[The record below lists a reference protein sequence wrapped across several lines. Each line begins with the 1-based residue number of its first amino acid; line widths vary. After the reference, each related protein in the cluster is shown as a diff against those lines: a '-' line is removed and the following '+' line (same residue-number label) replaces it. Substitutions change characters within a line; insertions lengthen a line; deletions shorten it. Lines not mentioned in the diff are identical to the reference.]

1 MTSTFLFERPRGG
14 ERALLVGVGIGR
26 PVDPQDTAEFEA
38 LAASAGALPVALVT
52 ASRPRPDSKYF
63 VGTGKA
69 AEIRDRAQDA
79 RAEVIL
85 VDQTLSPSQERNLEK
100 LTSCRVLDRN
110 GLILDIFSQRARSF
124 EGKLQVELAQLSHLS
139 TRLVRGWTH
148 LERQKG
154 GIGLRGPGETQLETD
169 RRLIA
174 KRIRTLRGRLEKLAR
189 QRDTGR
195 HVRREVPVPTVALVG
210 YTNAGKSTLF
220 NRLTGSDSY
229 VADQLF
235 ATLDP
240 TVRRIKLAGV
250 GEVVLA
256 DTVGFVRSLPHELI
270 AAFRST
276 LQEAREADLLLHVV
290 DASDPQR
297 DERILQVREVLAGIG
312 AGEIRE
318 LKVFNKI
325 DLLGAGGL
333 GTERSG
339 VDQSGAES
347 RSVESRDVESRDVES
362 RDVESPGAESRGGQ
376 FAGVELHGVHL
387 PGVEL
392 PHILLAA
399 DGAPVQAWVSAHSGA
414 GLGELREAIAQA
426 VRPNQ
431 VRQTLHLGLLAAAVR
446 SDLYRREAVRAE
458 RQCDDGS
465 WELDVELDPAE
476 MAKILGNRG
485 VEPVAPP
492 ENARAV
498 A

>member
-1 MTSTFLFERPRGG
+1 MTGSFLFERPRGG
-14 ERALLVGVGIGR
+14 ERALLVGVGIGQ
-26 PVDPQDTAEFEA
+26 PVDPHDTAEFQA
-38 LAASAGALPVALVT
+38 LAASAGAVPVALVT
-52 ASRPRPDSKYF
+52 ASRPRPDPKYF
-63 VGTGKA
+63 VGVGKA
-69 AEIRDRAQDA
+69 EEIRDRALDA
-79 RAEVIL
+79 KAEVIL

-148 LERQKG
+148 LERQKA

-256 DTVGFVRSLPHELI
+256 DTVGFVRALPHELI

-290 DASDPQR
+290 DASDSQR
-297 DERILQVREVLAGIG
+297 DERMVQVREVLTGIG

-325 DLLGAGGL
+325 DLM
-333 GTERSG
+333 
-339 VDQSGAES
+339 GAEEP
-347 RSVESRDVESRDVES
+347 RVVLGPD
-362 RDVESPGAESRGGQ
+362 
-376 FAGVELHGVHL
+376 GV
-387 PGVEL
+387 P
-392 PHILLAA
+392 A
-399 DGAPVQAWVSAHSGA
+399 QAWVSAHSGA
-414 GLGELREAIAQA
+414 GLDELRAAIAQA

-431 VRQTLHLGLLAAAVR
+431 VRQTLHLDMLAAALR

-476 MAKILGNRG
+476 MAKILGSRG
-485 VEPVAPP
+485 VLPVAPP
-492 ENARAV
+492 ENAREQRV